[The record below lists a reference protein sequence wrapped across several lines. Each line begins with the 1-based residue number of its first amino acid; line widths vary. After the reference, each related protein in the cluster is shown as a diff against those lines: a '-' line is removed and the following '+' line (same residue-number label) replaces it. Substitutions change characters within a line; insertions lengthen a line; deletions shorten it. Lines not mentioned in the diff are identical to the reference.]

1 MVLVVA
7 AGVEVCV
14 VEEIEVVEITFTVEV
29 VVEVEFLVGAVV
41 EVKCVGVI
49 IV

>member
-1 MVLVVA
+1 MVLVVV

-14 VEEIEVVEITFTVEV
+14 VEDLEVVEITFTVEV
-29 VVEVEFLVGAVV
+29 VVEVEFLVGVVV
-41 EVKCVGVI
+41 EVSGVGVI